1 MSDIEK
7 LAKLA
12 DEADGLLS
20 LRQEISELRN
30 EVNALR
36 ADKTRALSTKEAA
49 EILDVTP
56 GTVVNWVNR
65 GMIPAIMSKNGYR
78 IPAGRI
84 FAIAER
90 EAERRAMQV
99 TDAIRLV

>member
-12 DEADGLLS
+12 DQADGLLS
-20 LRQEISELRN
+20 LVQEVHDLRD
-30 EVNALR
+30 EIIALR
-36 ADKTRALSTKEAA
+36 ADKNRALSTKEAA
-49 EILDVTP
+49 EILDVSP

-90 EAERRAMQV
+90 EAERRAMQSH
-99 TDAIRLV
+99 DAIRLV